1 MNKRILSYCCK
12 KHTKDLFHL
21 NGEYRLI
28 HLIFIDFNKYSI
40 LQKVL
45 GMEHSAIEWKEN
57 NHTSKQIVEWVW
69 CTRFCLKI
77 LKGHCR
83 SALCSR
89 QETLKMIGISFRA
102 SFVSR
107 SNFLTFILIKYIVPI
122 CCNWNMEGIKYELRK
137 YIHGTAIPS
146 FLCCWLV

>member
-21 NGEYRLI
+21 NGEF
-28 HLIFIDFNKYSI
+28 HLIFIDFKKYSI